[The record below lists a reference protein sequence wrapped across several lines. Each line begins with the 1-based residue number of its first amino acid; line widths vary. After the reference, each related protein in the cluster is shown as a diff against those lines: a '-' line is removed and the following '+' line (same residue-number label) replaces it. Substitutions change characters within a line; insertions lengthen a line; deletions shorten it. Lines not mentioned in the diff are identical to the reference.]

1 MRRRSLFVSLLFL
14 SLSILP
20 STALAAD
27 WQQPTP
33 DELKMTSEPAAPN
46 ADAVYLYREET
57 TDDKLHVESVYV
69 RIKILRD
76 EGKKYGDV
84 EIIGSS
90 NYIGITD
97 IQGRTIHSDGTVIP
111 FTGKPYEKA
120 ALQDR
125 QDAISRQGLLAA
137 GCGDRQHS

>member
-1 MRRRSLFVSLLFL
+1 MAF
-14 SLSILP
+14 
-20 STALAAD
+20 AAD

-33 DELKMTSEPAAPN
+33 EELKMTSEPAAPN
-46 ADAVYLYREET
+46 AEAVYLYREET

-84 EIIGSS
+84 EIVGSS
-90 NYIGITD
+90 NYSGITD

-111 FTGKPYEKA
+111 FTGKPYEK
-120 ALQDR
+120 
-125 QDAISRQGLLAA
+125 LLFKTAKMQYRA
-137 GCGDRQHS
+137 KVFS